1 MARATVVRAERMHRI
16 AMAPVR
22 RWPSKHLLPLK
33 NLPMREGARKVRS
46 DRIRSEFRTVLVP
59 KNPDGIIDT
68 ARGVDNREAEAMRPS
83 CVSLRPHS
91 LRIGSMT
98 TAAVGEVEIAFR
110 NVPGLPSRERRDPP
124 AMRLFPR

>member
-1 MARATVVRAERMHRI
+1 
-16 AMAPVR
+16 
-22 RWPSKHLLPLK
+22 
-33 NLPMREGARKVRS
+33 
-46 DRIRSEFRTVLVP
+46 VP

-98 TAAVGEVEIAFR
+98 TAGNCAVGEVEVAFR
-110 NVPGLPSRERRDPP
+110 NVPGLRG
-124 AMRLFPR
+124 A